1 MVKPKTMKISNGAKA
16 LFVTGTDTDAGKT
29 VISGLFGRYLLN
41 RNYRVITQKWIQSGA
56 KDFLKDTDLH
66 LRLMKRKREG
76 IKNYLPYISPYVFKF
91 PSSPHLAAKM
101 DGKTISAGRIKKNFR
116 YLSDNFDF
124 VIVEGVGGALVPF
137 SKRKLI
143 IDIAGELNLPVLVVA
158 NNKLGAINHTLL
170 TVEAIKKR
178 NMKLVGIVFNN
189 MTKGVN
195 ATILKDNPR
204 TVEEIS
210 KEKVLGVLPYL
221 KDKNLLYKSFAPI
234 GKRIFSGL

>member
-1 MVKPKTMKISNGAKA
+1 MKA

-29 VISGLFGRYLLN
+29 VIAGLFGRYLLD

-66 LRLMKRKREG
+66 LRLMKRKREDLR
-76 IKNYLPYISPYVFKF
+76 NYLPYMAPYVFKF
-91 PSSPHLAAKM
+91 SSSPHLAARL

-116 YLSDNFDF
+116 YLSGNFDF

-137 SKRKLI
+137 SKRKLVI
-143 IDIAGELNLPVLVVA
+143 NIAGELNLPVLVAA

-195 ATILKDNPR
+195 GAVLKDNPR
-204 TVEEIS
+204 IVEEIS

-234 GKRIFSGL
+234 GKRILSSL

>member
-1 MVKPKTMKISNGAKA
+1 VKA

-41 RNYRVITQKWIQSGA
+41 KNYRVITQKWIQSDA

-66 LRLMKRKREG
+66 LRLMKRKRED

-91 PSSPHLAAKM
+91 PSSPHLAAKL
-101 DGKTISAGRIKKNFR
+101 DGKTINAGRIKKNFR

-137 SKRKLI
+137 SKRKLV

-178 NMKLVGIVFNN
+178 NMKLVGMVFNN

-204 TVEEIS
+204 IVEEIS

-234 GKRIFSGL
+234 GKRILSGL